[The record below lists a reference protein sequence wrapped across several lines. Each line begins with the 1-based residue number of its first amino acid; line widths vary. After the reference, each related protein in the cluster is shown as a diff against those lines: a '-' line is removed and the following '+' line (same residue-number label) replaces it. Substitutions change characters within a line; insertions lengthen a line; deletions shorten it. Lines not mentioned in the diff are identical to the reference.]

1 MSATYEVFLVV
12 LVIVA
17 ASGLLGVPKR
27 LGIGDRSLQQ
37 AGPLTAVITSMT
49 AAGLLSL
56 AFLADKFVD
65 ADGEMS
71 LLDGE
76 LSLAGAAVLL
86 LLLTCISG
94 LLCALTGLVLFNSS
108 GMRRWA
114 GGCLA
119 VSSLA
124 VAALSPAVI
133 ALIMSSADA
142 ALATGSG

>member
-1 MSATYEVFLVV
+1 
-12 LVIVA
+12 
-17 ASGLLGVPKR
+17 
-27 LGIGDRSLQQ
+27 
-37 AGPLTAVITSMT
+37 
-49 AAGLLSL
+49 
-56 AFLADKFVD
+56 
-65 ADGEMS
+65 MS
-71 LLDGE
+71 LLDGD

-94 LLCALTGLVLFNSS
+94 LLCALAGLVLFNFS

-133 ALIMSSADA
+133 ALIVSSADA